1 MNEEFE
7 KIQKARLVLQKI
19 ANGINPINGEKIE
32 EESFLNDPRI
42 IRCFYFVAEVLD
54 NVTRGVYSSKRS
66 EPRSRVFV
74 ITSEQ
79 KSKVRFPEGKIGVNE
94 FSRCVNMCIDL
105 NQSKRLTGVEINKRL
120 KAMGILSEETTETGK
135 TRTVINDNSIN
146 YGFESQRKSYN
157 GVEYDMVV
165 INDKG
170 KKYLLDNI
178 EVIMGAE
185 ITSKSTREK
194 LEQD

>member
-1 MNEEFE
+1 MNEELE
-7 KIQKARLVLQKI
+7 KIQKAKLVLQNI

-32 EESFLNDPRI
+32 DESFLNDPRI
-42 IRCFYFVAEVLD
+42 IRCFYFVADVLD
-54 NVTRGVYSSKRS
+54 NVIRGAYSSKIS
-66 EPRSRVFV
+66 GPRPKVFV
-74 ITSEQ
+74 ITMEQ

-94 FSRCVNMCIDL
+94 FSRCVNMCIDP
-105 NQSKRLTGVEINKRL
+105 NKSKRLTGAEINKRL
-120 KAMGILSEETTETGK
+120 KALGILSEETTETGK

-165 INDKG
+165 MNDKG

-178 EVIMGAE
+178 EEIMRTE
-185 ITSKSTREK
+185 ITSK
-194 LEQD
+194 

>member
-1 MNEEFE
+1 
-7 KIQKARLVLQKI
+7 
-19 ANGINPINGEKIE
+19 
-32 EESFLNDPRI
+32 
-42 IRCFYFVAEVLD
+42 
-54 NVTRGVYSSKRS
+54 
-66 EPRSRVFV
+66 
-74 ITSEQ
+74 
-79 KSKVRFPEGKIGVNE
+79 
-94 FSRCVNMCIDL
+94 MCIDL